1 MTGALIR
8 GEDTAGRK
16 PREAGSRDWT
26 HTATSQG
33 TPEPLEDRRGKE
45 GPSP

>member
-8 GEDTAGRK
+8 GEDTAGRR

-26 HTATSQG
+26 RPATSQG
-33 TPEPLEDRRGKE
+33 APEPLEDRRGKE
-45 GPSP
+45 GLSP